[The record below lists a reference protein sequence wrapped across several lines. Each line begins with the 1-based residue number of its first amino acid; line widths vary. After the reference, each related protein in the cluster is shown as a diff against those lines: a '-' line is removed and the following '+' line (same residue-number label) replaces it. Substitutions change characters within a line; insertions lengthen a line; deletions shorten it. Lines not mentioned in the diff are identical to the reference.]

1 MRIEN
6 QRVGFVGFGHMGQVI
21 CAALERARLIP
32 RSQIV
37 FHRRDPSK
45 AKQNEQEF
53 KITATSLSHL
63 VESSDLLILCV
74 RPNQLEGV
82 LKEIS
87 AFSLSGKMWI
97 SIAAGIKISFLQKR
111 LGEKAQIARAM
122 PNIASSVGEGMT
134 LLSFGEA
141 ASSEFRSLAGIF
153 FGAFGKTLA
162 IREAQMDIGCAL
174 AGSGPAFVLELIE
187 AMARQGEREG
197 LPYSQALSIAA
208 QTFLGAAQLVRS
220 GALPEDLLHTIAT
233 PGGTTQAGLEEMR
246 KGGAAILFSDALSA
260 AAERSSQISSQHSS

>member
-6 QRVGFVGFGHMGQVI
+6 LRVGFVGFGHMGQVI

-32 RSQIV
+32 RSQIL
-37 FHRRDPSK
+37 FHRRDPAK

-53 KITATSLSHL
+53 KITATSLAHL
-63 VESSDLLILCV
+63 VGHSDLLILCV

-87 AFSLSGKMWI
+87 AFSI
-97 SIAAGIKISFLQKR
+97 SEKLWVSLAAGIKIPFLQKG
-111 LGEKAQIARAM
+111 LGNKGQIARAM

-134 LLSFGEA
+134 LLSFEGA
-141 ASSEFRSLAGIF
+141 ATSEFRSLAKIL
-153 FGAFGKTLA
+153 FGAFGKTLEIQDA
-162 IREAQMDIGCAL
+162 EMDIGCAM

-187 AMARQGEREG
+187 AMARQGERDG
-197 LPYSQALSIAA
+197 LPYSQSLAIAA

-220 GALPEDLLHTIAT
+220 GALPEDLLRTIAT
-233 PGGTTQAGLEEMR
+233 PGGTTQAGLEAMR
-246 KGGAAILFSDALSA
+246 KGDAAPLFSGAIA
-260 AAERSSQISSQHSS
+260 AAAQRSAQISSQYSS